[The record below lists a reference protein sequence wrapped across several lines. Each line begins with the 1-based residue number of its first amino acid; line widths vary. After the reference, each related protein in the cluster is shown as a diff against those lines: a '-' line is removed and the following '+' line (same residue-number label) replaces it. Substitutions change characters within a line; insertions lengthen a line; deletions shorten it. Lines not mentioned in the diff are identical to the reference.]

1 MHINFIVDTTARW
14 GDIESLE
21 PADIARQ
28 PRRFVGGR
36 NSWIA
41 QSFVRLRPA
50 LLARGWKVTASPRFI
65 PGSISVAHRDDVNR
79 FATDAHASFLVV
91 VRADRAP
98 VAACDFAVAQNRLQL
113 QSHERFVPLWPQ
125 PGLIARDA
133 LRGVRIE
140 RMAYL
145 GRNSSTPRWFLDHE
159 FLGGLSRRGIRFEV
173 RERAWEN
180 CRDVDVVLAA
190 RSDAAHLLAT
200 KPATKVYNGWLSR
213 VPVLA
218 SPEPAYRE
226 LRRGPLDFIE
236 VDAPQAVLRALDR
249 LRGAPE
255 LYEAMVGNGVARGA
269 EFNVDATTARWIS
282 LLEGEIVPAYQRARP
297 GLASR
302 RSWFLWA
309 MARQK
314 IASRVFRA
322 KVAGERSA
330 SGMPGTKGR
339 WRREDRSIAVP
350 APWVGVNAECPAR
363 D

>member
-1 MHINFIVDTTARW
+1 MHPVHINFVVDTTSRW
-14 GDIESLE
+14 RDIESLK
-21 PADIARQ
+21 PADIERQ

-50 LLARGWKVTASPRFI
+50 LFARGWKVTAGPRFI
-65 PGSISVAHRDDVNR
+65 PGSISVAHRDDVND
-79 FATDAHASFLVV
+79 FVADAHASFLVV

-98 VAACDFAVAQNRLQL
+98 VAACDFAVAQNQLQL

-125 PGLIARDA
+125 PGLIPRDA
-133 LRGVRIE
+133 RRGRRIE

-145 GRNSSTPRWFLDHE
+145 GRATSAPRWFFDRE
-159 FLGGLSRRGIRFEV
+159 FLGDLSRRGIHFDV
-173 RERAWEN
+173 RESAWEN

-190 RSDAAHLLAT
+190 RSEAAHLLAT
-200 KPATKVYNGWLSR
+200 KPATKVYNGWLSH

-226 LRRGPLDFIE
+226 LRRGPLDFLE

-249 LRGAPE
+249 LRGAPA
-255 LYEAMVGNGVARGA
+255 LYEAMVGNGIARGA
-269 EFNVDATTARWIS
+269 EFSVDATTARWMS
-282 LLEGEIVPAYQRARP
+282 LFEGEIVPAYLCARP

-302 RSWFLWA
+302 RGWFLWA

-322 KVAGERSA
+322 RIACERSA
-330 SGMPGTKGR
+330 REQFPDVGLLAP
-339 WRREDRSIAVP
+339 RRRIERPTCPLGGGCSIH
-350 APWVGVNAECPAR
+350 
-363 D
+363 